1 MSRVEML
8 KNNENTLNSLVLELS
23 EIMKEYEEESKKINF
38 LDLKEMLQ

>member
-8 KNNENTLNSLVLELS
+8 KNNESTLNSLVSELS

>member
-1 MSRVEML
+1 MSRVEMI
-8 KNNENTLNSLVLELS
+8 KNNESTLNSLVSELS

>member
-38 LDLKEMLQ
+38 LELKEMLQ

>member
-8 KNNENTLNSLVLELS
+8 KNNENTLNSLVSELS

>member
-8 KNNENTLNSLVLELS
+8 KNNENTLNSLISELS